1 MVGVA
6 GDVRFRRLK
15 EATPTIYLPWHQL
28 ITFGTFAV
36 RTREEVVSVLPAIR
50 RTVRDFDPQLDV
62 WDARTMD
69 DYLAKPLAQPRLST
83 LLFSGF
89 GLVGLLLAALGLYG
103 MMASA
108 VQERTRDLGVR
119 MALGATPGRLR
130 RDVLGSALSVMSL
143 GAVVG
148 LAAALVSSRLLTA
161 LLFQV
166 SPTDPITLAGVC
178 VLLLGV
184 GLGAA
189 FLPAR
194 RAMQIDPVVAM
205 RCE

>member
-1 MVGVA
+1 
-6 GDVRFRRLK
+6 
-15 EATPTIYLPWHQL
+15 
-28 ITFGTFAV
+28 
-36 RTREEVVSVLPAIR
+36 
-50 RTVRDFDPQLDV
+50 
-62 WDARTMD
+62 
-69 DYLAKPLAQPRLST
+69 
-83 LLFSGF
+83 
-89 GLVGLLLAALGLYG
+89 
-103 MMASA
+103 
-108 VQERTRDLGVR
+108 
-119 MALGATPGRLR
+119 
-130 RDVLGSALSVMSL
+130 
-143 GAVVG
+143 VVG
-148 LAAALVSSRLLTA
+148 LAAALVSSRILTA

>member
-1 MVGVA
+1 M
-6 GDVRFRRLK
+6 K

-36 RTREEVVSVLPAIR
+36 RTRDALASVLPAVR
-50 RTVRDFDPQLDV
+50 RTVREFDPQMDV

-69 DYLAKPLAQPRLST
+69 AYVDEPLAQPRLST
-83 LLFSGF
+83 LLLSAF
-89 GLVGLLLAALGLYG
+89 GVVGLLLAAIGLYG

-119 MALGATPGRLR
+119 LALGATPGRLR
-130 RDVLGSALSVMSL
+130 REVLGAALSVTSV

-148 LAAALVSSRLLTA
+148 LAAAVMSSRLLTA

-178 VLLLGV
+178 AVLLAV
-184 GLGAA
+184 G
-189 FLPAR
+189 
-194 RAMQIDPVVAM
+194 
-205 RCE
+205 